1 LPLYAVLRSIES
13 KVLGVAV
20 MGAIILSVALIP
32 LYDNLKIDNPNA
44 RTITKII
51 F

>member
-1 LPLYAVLRSIES
+1 MYAVLRSIES

-20 MGAIILSVALIP
+20 MGCIILSIALIP
-32 LYDNLKIDNPNA
+32 LYDNLKIDNPHA